1 MSLLY
6 NFDIDTPEDILQ
18 LLACNLQKRRLEKGL
33 SRDALSKLSGVPS
46 PTIAKFEQKF
56 SISLSS
62 YVALTK
68 AVQLLHTIT
77 SKNWTLSIKIKTG
90 SEEEMKLV
98 NKLSV
103 LYRDQKIGELT
114 MTHDNRCCA
123 FQYDKKWLIS
133 GFSISP
139 LDLPLESSLFIA
151 KPEPFW
157 GNFGIFEDSLPDGYG
172 RYLLNRLLKKQGIND
187 ALLTPIQRLS
197 IVGISGMGALSYV
210 PESYIGEEKSLPDLD
225 NLQQMALEVLSEKS
239 EEGEDILYFN
249 SGNSGGCR
257 PKCLWHDREG
267 AWLVKFRHTYDP
279 KDIGRMEYKYN
290 EVARKCGINV
300 PDYKLLDGK
309 YFASKRF
316 DIENGK
322 RLHIATAG
330 ALLNESISNPKLDYK
345 VLLHLTGYL
354 TQDSQQ
360 VDEMFQRM
368 VFNVLTDNK
377 DDHVKNF
384 SFICREGKWSL
395 APAYDLTLCK
405 EGYHGEHA
413 TSANNKGNPDIEDM
427 LAVGESIRIPR
438 RKGMEIINHMIN
450 HCQEILSTRFE

>member
-1 MSLLY
+1 
-6 NFDIDTPEDILQ
+6 
-18 LLACNLQKRRLEKGL
+18 
-33 SRDALSKLSGVPS
+33 
-46 PTIAKFEQKF
+46 
-56 SISLSS
+56 
-62 YVALTK
+62 
-68 AVQLLHTIT
+68 
-77 SKNWTLSIKIKTG
+77 
-90 SEEEMKLV
+90 MKLV

-103 LYRDQKIGELT
+103 LYRDKKIGELT

-123 FQYDKKWLIS
+123 FQYDKEWLIS

-139 LDLPLESSLFIA
+139 LDLPLKSSLFIA

-257 PKCLWHDREG
+257 PKCLWHDSEG

-279 KDIGRMEYKYN
+279 KDMGRMEYKYN
-290 EVARKCGINV
+290 EVARQCGIRV

-309 YFASKRF
+309 YRKWRTTTHCYSWR
-316 DIENGK
+316 I
-322 RLHIATAG
+322 
-330 ALLNESISNPKLDYK
+330 
-345 VLLHLTGYL
+345 
-354 TQDSQQ
+354 TQ
-360 VDEMFQRM
+360 
-368 VFNVLTDNK
+368 
-377 DDHVKNF
+377 
-384 SFICREGKWSL
+384 
-395 APAYDLTLCK
+395 
-405 EGYHGEHA
+405 
-413 TSANNKGNPDIEDM
+413 
-427 LAVGESIRIPR
+427 
-438 RKGMEIINHMIN
+438 
-450 HCQEILSTRFE
+450 